1 MNDPDFAG
9 QAPLAENDINGYL
22 RDSEHHQPV
31 RVYYEDTDASGIVFY
46 GNYARFIERGRTNFL
61 RLLGVHHQDLF
72 ALEEPIAFTVT
83 RLEMDYLRPARLDD
97 TLMVKSRY
105 TKVTAARIFGLQSVW
120 RGEEELVRARIQA
133 ACINL
138 DGKARRIPGYVRENM
153 KPYLSPDSVSDPD

>member
-1 MNDPDFAG
+1 MGDQDFQPA
-9 QAPLAENDINGYL
+9 QQPPLPESDINGYL
-22 RDSEHHQPV
+22 RDGEHHQPV

-138 DGKARRIPGYVRENM
+138 DGKARRIPGYVRDLMAPHISGEE
-153 KPYLSPDSVSDPD
+153 